1 MTEVY
6 CDVVPHPNGWVF
18 VSDGGQS
25 AAYPSHRLALEAAQR
40 HMLTVGKR
48 RVMVLREQGLN
59 GRMRTIGITPAY
71 QVARS
76 TGPVPEVR

>member
-40 HMLTVGKR
+40 HLLTVGRR

-59 GRMRTIGITPAY
+59 GRMKTIG
-71 QVARS
+71 VAPVYRVPRS
-76 TGPVPEVR
+76 SGSAPEVR

>member
-71 QVARS
+71 QVARPTVLAS
-76 TGPVPEVR
+76 EVR